1 MPNERI
7 SMPKLKQLIGLQ
19 GSNLSIRALS
29 RALGLSVGAVS
40 KYLRAVRASGIG
52 ALEAEVLSEV
62 ELEQRVF
69 GATPGLKPGAFVA
82 PDCAWIHGEL
92 KRHRHVTLQLLW
104 EEYAGR
110 FGAAAYRRSAFCQ
123 IYRRWEKRLKRSM
136 RQRHFAGEK
145 LFVDYAG
152 RTVPIYGARGEEAFR
167 AHLFVGAM
175 GASGCVYAE
184 ATRSESLP
192 DWLASHVRALE
203 FYGAAPTILVP
214 DNPKVGVTRADRYEP
229 DLQRSYEE
237 LAGHYRCVVIPARP
251 YRPKDKS
258 RVELSVLLVC
268 RWVLA
273 RLRHQRFF
281 SLEEL
286 NAAIRPLLTDLNE
299 RPFQRLPGS
308 RRSVF
313 EALDRPAMRAL
324 PPTPYVF
331 AEWKERTVAFDYHV
345 DVDRHY
351 YSVPHALV
359 GHTVWARFTATTVEV
374 FFRSERVAS
383 HVRSYQR
390 GAHTTL
396 PEHMPKSHRAHAEW
410 SPKRL
415 IQWGTTIGMHT
426 GAVVEHLLRS
436 KPHPEQGYRACL
448 GLLALGRQYGEERLE
463 AASALAVHLGS
474 PTRKSVKSILESGR
488 DLRRSNQTEPLDL
501 ELPAHGN
508 VRGPGYYH

>member
-7 SMPKLKQLIGLQ
+7 SMSKLKQLIGLQ
-19 GSNLSIRALS
+19 TSNLSVRALG

-40 KYLRAVRASGIG
+40 KYLRAVRACGIE
-52 ALEAEVLSEV
+52 AAEAETLSEH
-62 ELEQRVF
+62 ELERRVF
-69 GATPGLKPGAFVA
+69 GPLLAAKPAALVP

-104 EEYAGR
+104 EEYSGR
-110 FGAAAYRRSAFCQ
+110 LGAAAYRRSAFCL

-152 RTVPIYGARGEEAFR
+152 RTVPILGYGGVEAYR
-167 AHLFVGAM
+167 AHLFVTAM
-175 GASGCVYAE
+175 GASGCAYAE
-184 ATRSESLP
+184 ATRTESLP
-192 DWLASHVRALE
+192 DWLGSHVRALE
-203 FYGAAPTILVP
+203 FYGAAPTIIVP

-229 DLQRSYEE
+229 ELQRSYEE
-237 LAGHYRCVVIPARP
+237 MAAHYRCVVIPARP

-258 RVELSVLLVC
+258 RVELTVLLVC
-268 RWVLA
+268 RWILA

-281 SLEEL
+281 SLDEL
-286 NAAIRPLLTDLNE
+286 NGAIRPLLTDLNN
-299 RPFQRLPGS
+299 RAFQRLPGS

-313 EALDRPAMRAL
+313 DALDRPAMRDL
-324 PPTPYVF
+324 PASPYVF

-345 DVDRHY
+345 DVDQHY

-359 GHTVWARFTATTVEV
+359 GHGVWARYSAATVEV
-374 FFRSERVAS
+374 FFRSERIAS

-390 GAHTTL
+390 GAHTTVR
-396 PEHMPKSHRAHAEW
+396 EHMPKSHLAHAEW

-415 IQWGTTIGMHT
+415 IQWGSSIGMHT

-448 GLLALGRQYGEERLE
+448 GLLSLSREYGDGRLE
-463 AASALAVHLGS
+463 AASALAVRLGS
-474 PTRKSVKSILESGR
+474 PNRRSVKSILESGR
-488 DLRRSNQTEPLDL
+488 DLRQTESLDL
-501 ELPAHGN
+501 ELPIHGN

>member
-7 SMPKLKQLIGLQ
+7 SMSKLKQLIGLQ
-19 GSNLSIRALS
+19 ASNLSVRALA

-40 KYLRAVRASGIG
+40 KYLRAVRSSGIS
-52 ALEAEVLSEV
+52 ASDAEALSEV

-69 GATPGLKPGAFVA
+69 GPTLSGKPGAFVA

-104 EEYAGR
+104 EEYAARYGV
-110 FGAAAYRRSAFCQ
+110 AAYRRSAFCQ

-152 RTVPIYGARGEEAFR
+152 RTVPIYGSRGEEAFR
-167 AHLFVGAM
+167 AHLFVSAM
-175 GASGCVYAE
+175 GASGCAYAE

-258 RVELSVLLVC
+258 RVELSVLLVY
-268 RWVLA
+268 RWILA

-281 SLEEL
+281 SLDEL
-286 NAAIRPLLTDLNE
+286 NAAIRPLLSELND

-324 PPTPYVF
+324 PANPYVF
-331 AEWKERTVAFDYHV
+331 AEWKELTVAFDYHV

-359 GHTVWARFTATTVEV
+359 GHAVWARFSATTVEV
-374 FFRSERVAS
+374 FFRSERVAA

-396 PEHMPKSHRAHAEW
+396 SEHMPKSHRAHAEW

-415 IQWGTTIGMHT
+415 IQWGTSIGAHT

-448 GLLALGRQYGEERLE
+448 GLLNLSRAYGEARLE

-474 PTRKSVKSILESGR
+474 PTRKSVQSILESGR
-488 DLRRSNQTEPLDL
+488 DRRRSKHTEPLEL
-501 ELPAHGN
+501 ELPLHDN

>member
-7 SMPKLKQLIGLQ
+7 SMSKLKQLIGLQ
-19 GSNLSIRALS
+19 GSNLSVRALS

-40 KYLRAVRASGIG
+40 KYLRAVRRCGIE
-52 ALEAEVLSEV
+52 AAEAEALSEP
-62 ELEQRVF
+62 ELELRVF
-69 GATPGLKPGAFVA
+69 GPAPGAKPGAFVA

-104 EEYAGR
+104 EEYEGR
-110 FGAAAYRRSAFCQ
+110 YGAAAYRRSAFCQ
-123 IYRRWEKRLKRSM
+123 IYRGWEKRLKRSM

-152 RTVPIYGARGEEAFR
+152 RTVPIYGVRGEEAFR
-167 AHLFVGAM
+167 AHLFVSAM
-175 GASGCVYAE
+175 GASGCAYAE

-203 FYGAAPTILVP
+203 FYGACPSIIVP
-214 DNPKVGVTRADRYEP
+214 DNPKVGVTKADRYEP
-229 DLQRSYEE
+229 ELQKSYEE
-237 LAGHYRCVVIPARP
+237 MASHYRAVIIPARP

-258 RVELSVLLVC
+258 RVELTVLLVC

-281 SLEEL
+281 SLDEL
-286 NAAIRPLLTDLNE
+286 NAAIRPLLTDLNA
-299 RPFQRLPGS
+299 RAYQRLPGS

-324 PPTPYVF
+324 PVTPYVF
-331 AEWKERTVAFDYHV
+331 AEWKEMIVAFDYHV

-359 GHTVWARFTATTVEV
+359 GHTAWARFSASTVEV
-374 FFRSERVAS
+374 FFRAERVAT

-410 SPKRL
+410 TPKRL
-415 IQWGTTIGMHT
+415 IQWGAAIGAHT

-448 GLLALGRQYGEERLE
+448 GLLNLSREYGEGRLE
-463 AASALAVHLGS
+463 AASALAVRLGS
-474 PTRKSVKSILESGR
+474 PTRKSVKSILDSGR
-488 DLRRSNQTEPLDL
+488 DLRPAILTETLAL

>member
-7 SMPKLKQLIGLQ
+7 SMSKLKQLIGLQ
-19 GSNLSIRALS
+19 SSNLSVRELA

-40 KYLRAVRASGIG
+40 KYLRAVRTCGIE
-52 ALEAEVLSEV
+52 ADEAKTLPEAE
-62 ELEQRVF
+62 LERRVF
-69 GATPGLKPGAFVA
+69 GPTLAGKVGTFAA

-110 FGAAAYRRSAFCQ
+110 HGVAAYRRSAFCQ

-152 RTVPIYGARGEEAFR
+152 RTVPIYGVHGEEAFR
-167 AHLFVGAM
+167 AHLFVTAM
-175 GASGCVYAE
+175 GASGCAYAE

-214 DNPKVGVTRADRYEP
+214 DNPKVGVTKADRYEP

-237 LAGHYRCVVIPARP
+237 LAGHYHCVVIPARP

-258 RVELSVLLVC
+258 RVELTVLLVC
-268 RWVLA
+268 RWILA

-281 SLEEL
+281 SLDEL
-286 NAAIRPLLTDLNE
+286 NAAIRPLLVDLNG

-313 EALDRPAMRAL
+313 EALDRPAMRPL

-331 AEWKERTVAFDYHV
+331 AEWKELMVAFDYHV
-345 DVDRHY
+345 DIDRHY

-359 GHTVWARFTATTVEV
+359 GHSAWARFSATTVEV

-390 GAHTTL
+390 GGHTTL
-396 PEHMPKSHRAHAEW
+396 AEHMPKRHRAHAEW

-415 IQWGTTIGMHT
+415 IQWGSTIGLHT

-448 GLLALGRQYGEERLE
+448 GLLSLSREYGEARLE
-463 AASALAVHLGS
+463 AASALAVRLGS

-488 DLRRSNQTEPLDL
+488 DLRRTEALDL

>member
-7 SMPKLKQLIGLQ
+7 SMSKLKQLIGLQ
-19 GSNLSIRALS
+19 TSNLSVRELA
-29 RALGLSVGAVS
+29 RALGLSIGAVS
-40 KYLRAVRASGIG
+40 KYLRAVRAAGIG
-52 ALEAEVLSEV
+52 ATEAERLSET
-62 ELEQRVF
+62 ELELRVF
-69 GATPGLKPGAFVA
+69 GPAQPVKPGALVA
-82 PDCAWIHGEL
+82 PDCAWIHNEL

-104 EEYAGR
+104 EEYAQAYGS
-110 FGAAAYRRSAFCQ
+110 AAYRRSAFCE

-152 RTVPIYGARGEEAFR
+152 RTVPIYGRSGGESFR
-167 AHLFVGAM
+167 AQLFVSAL
-175 GASGCVYAE
+175 GASGYAYAE
-184 ATRSESLP
+184 ATRTQQLP

-203 FYGAAPTILVP
+203 YYGAAPTIFVP
-214 DNPKVGVTRADRYEP
+214 DNPRVGVTRADRYEP
-229 DLQRSYEE
+229 ELQRSYEE
-237 LAGHYRCVVIPARP
+237 LAAHYQAVVIPARP

-258 RVELSVLLVC
+258 RVELTVLLVC
-268 RWVLA
+268 RWILA

-286 NAAIRPLLTDLNE
+286 NAAIRPLLVELNA
-299 RPFQRLPGS
+299 RSFQRLSGC

-313 EALDRPAMRAL
+313 EALDRPAMRPL
-324 PPTPYVF
+324 PAASYTY

-359 GHTVWARFTATTVEV
+359 GHSVWARFTATTVEV
-374 FFRSERVAS
+374 FFRSERVAT

-396 PEHMPKSHRAHAEW
+396 PEHMPKSHRAHAQW

-415 IQWGTTIGMHT
+415 IQWGESIGANT
-426 GAVVEHLLRS
+426 GAIVEHLLRS

-448 GLLALGRQYGEERLE
+448 GLLALAREYGEQRLE
-463 AASALAVHLGS
+463 AASALARRLGS

-488 DLRRSNQTEPLDL
+488 DRRAITSELPL
-501 ELPAHGN
+501 ELPAHDN
-508 VRGPGYYH
+508 VRGPDYYH

>member
-7 SMPKLKQLIGLQ
+7 SMSKLKQLIGLQ
-19 GSNLSIRALS
+19 ASNLSVRALA
-29 RALGLSVGAVS
+29 RALDLSVGAVS
-40 KYLRAVRASGIG
+40 KYLRAVKAAGIDAS
-52 ALEAEVLSEV
+52 EAETLSEV
-62 ELEQRVF
+62 DLERRLF
-69 GATPGLKPGAFVA
+69 GPPSGNKPTTFVP
-82 PDCAWIHGEL
+82 PDCAWIHSEL

-104 EEYAGR
+104 EEYAERYGS
-110 FGAAAYRRSAFCQ
+110 AAYRRSAFCE
-123 IYRRWEKRLKRSM
+123 IYRRWEKRLRRSM

-152 RTVPIYGARGEEAFR
+152 RTVPIYDAQGEEAFR
-167 AHLFVGAM
+167 AHVFVGAL
-175 GASGCVYAE
+175 GASGCAYAE

-214 DNPKVGVTRADRYEP
+214 DNPRVGVTRADRYEP
-229 DLQRSYEE
+229 ELQRSYEE
-237 LAGHYRCVVIPARP
+237 MAAHYRCVIIPTRP

-258 RVELSVLLVC
+258 RAELTVLLVC

-273 RLRHQRFF
+273 KLRHQRFF

-286 NAAIRPLLTDLNE
+286 NAAIRPLIHELNA

-313 EALDRPAMRAL
+313 ESLDRPAMRAL
-324 PPTPYVF
+324 PENPYVY
-331 AEWKERTVAFDYHV
+331 AEWKERIVAFDYHI

-359 GHTVWARFTATTVEV
+359 GYSVWARFSATSVEV
-374 FFRSERVAS
+374 FFRSSRVAT
-383 HVRSYQR
+383 HARSYQR

-396 PEHMPKSHRAHAEW
+396 REHMPKSHRAHAEW

-415 IQWGTTIGMHT
+415 IQWGQSIGVST
-426 GAVVEHLLRS
+426 GAIVEHLLRS
-436 KPHPEQGYRACL
+436 KPHPEQGYRVCL
-448 GLLALGRQYGEERLE
+448 GLLALAREYGERRLE
-463 AASALAVHLGS
+463 AASHLALRLAS
-474 PTRKSVKSILESGR
+474 PTRKSVTSILKSGR
-488 DLRRSNQTEPLDL
+488 DLHPPASTELLAL
-501 ELPAHGN
+501 ELPVHGN